1 MFLLDRGKDKG
12 FMGGQFITS
21 KMKENEPPILHHGEK
36 FNFIKLEKKKKCMI
50 FSIYIFFLLKK

>member
-21 KMKENEPPILHHGEK
+21 KMKENEPPILHHEEK
-36 FNFIKLEKKKKCMI
+36 FNSIKLEKEKKCMI
-50 FSIYIFFLLKK
+50 FFSIFFFY